1 MLIIL
6 RGSVGRRGRANGKQA
21 EHPSGELTNE
31 RAACGVRLELKT

>member
-21 EHPSGELTNE
+21 EHPQQGADE
-31 RAACGVRLELKT
+31 